1 MILSILIIIVI
12 ALAAFWWGNQGAFS
26 GLLHMLCALVA
37 GAVAFA
43 AWEPL
48 AYMLLN
54 AGGLPKFIP
63 QFAWGLG
70 LAVPFILSFVILR
83 VLCDSLIKSNLTLPK
98 GAELG
103 IGGVCGAVSGI
114 VSTGICVIAFGHM
127 QVPGDI
133 MGFYGVKRDRGG
145 QLKTRNSLLVPVH
158 SITAGLYNT
167 LSTGAFATAK
177 PLAEWSPELDR
188 NTTLFHDTVDG
199 GKGAVSMPTN
209 AVKFTGDLHRV
220 QAGPTGESL
229 VVGLEFTSKA
239 MDHGNRLTITNSQVR
254 LVSNQGE
261 VQHPEGWFSQW
272 GSAEGQGYF
281 MYDADTNVASSE
293 PGTSGATFH
302 FAFPVKAGFAPRFVQ
317 VKGVRID
324 LRGQEEAPI
333 SSTLAAYYAKST
345 GALAAAGPFEIRD
358 ISRSVDVTKRF
369 NDIRAGKNAL
379 PAGFTVNSD
388 NEIVSGNGILQ
399 LGGKRPP
406 RKLRIQGLAEISGA
420 RMVAINVSRGEPA
433 CLFDAKPAGPDSVRL
448 LTDPAATYSPVGYI
462 FKDRRGLQ
470 INLDPAGRFPTVDD
484 LPALPSSGSQE
495 LTLLFYVTEGATVTG
510 LKVGEQTIGTCL
522 VPVTAKN

>member
-1 MILSILIIIVI
+1 MS
-12 ALAAFWWGNQGAFS
+12 
-26 GLLHMLCALVA
+26 
-37 GAVAFA
+37 
-43 AWEPL
+43 
-48 AYMLLN
+48 
-54 AGGLPKFIP
+54 
-63 QFAWGLG
+63 
-70 LAVPFILSFVILR
+70 
-83 VLCDSLIKSNLTLPK
+83 D
-98 GAELG
+98 
-103 IGGVCGAVSGI
+103 
-114 VSTGICVIAFGHM
+114 
-127 QVPGDI
+127 
-133 MGFYGVKRDRGG
+133 
-145 QLKTRNSLLVPVH
+145 
-158 SITAGLYNT
+158 
-167 LSTGAFATAK
+167 
-177 PLAEWSPELDR
+177 
-188 NTTLFHDTVDG
+188 
-199 GKGAVSMPTN
+199 
-209 AVKFTGDLHRV
+209 
-220 QAGPTGESL
+220 
-229 VVGLEFTSKA
+229 
-239 MDHGNRLTITNSQVR
+239 
-254 LVSNQGE
+254 QGE

-345 GALAAAGPFEIRD
+345 SALAAAGPFEIRD

>member
-12 ALAAFWWGNQGAFS
+12 ALTAFWWGNQGSFS
-26 GLLHMLCALVA
+26 AMLHMLCALVA
-37 GAVAFA
+37 GAIGFA

-48 AYMLLN
+48 THMLLD
-54 AGGLPKFIP
+54 ADGLPRFVA

-70 LAVPFILSFVILR
+70 LAVPFLVSFAILR
-83 VLCDSLIKSNLTLPK
+83 FLCDTLIKSNVTLPK
-98 GAELG
+98 GVELG
-103 IGGVCGAVSGI
+103 LGGVCGGVAGI

-133 MGFYGVKRDRGG
+133 MGFYGVKRDRSG
-145 QLKTRNSLLVPVH
+145 QLMNRNSLLVPVH
-158 SITAGLYNT
+158 TITAGLYNT
-167 LSTGAFATAK
+167 LSTGAFSTAK
-177 PLAEWSPELDR
+177 PLAEWAPDLAR

-199 GKGAVSMPTN
+199 GKGAVAMPGK
-209 AVKFTGDLHRV
+209 AVKFNGDLHRV

-229 VVGLEFTSKA
+229 VVGLEFTNKA

-254 LVSNQGE
+254 LVSDQGA

-272 GSAEGQGYF
+272 GSPQGQGYF

-293 PGTSGATFH
+293 PGTSSATFH
-302 FAFPVKAGFAPRFVQ
+302 FTFPVSPGFTPRFVQ

-324 LRGQEEAPI
+324 LRGKEEVQI
-333 SSTLAAYYAKST
+333 TSTLASHYAKAT
-345 GALAAAGPFEIRD
+345 GAMAAAGPFELRD

-369 NDIRAGKNAL
+369 RDIRAGKNAL

-406 RKLRIQGLAEISGA
+406 KKLRIQGLAEISGA
-420 RMVAINVSRGEPA
+420 RMVAINVSRGEPG
-433 CLFDAKPAGPDSVRL
+433 CLFDARPAGPDSIRL

-470 INLDPAGRFPTVDD
+470 INLDPAGRFPTVADI
-484 LPALPSSGSQE
+484 PALPSSGNQE

>member
-12 ALAAFWWGNQGAFS
+12 ALAAFWWGNQGALS
-26 GLLHMLCALVA
+26 ALLHMLCALVA
-37 GAVAFA
+37 GAIGFA
-43 AWEPL
+43 VWEPV
-48 AYMLLN
+48 AYTLLD

-70 LAVPFILSFVILR
+70 LAVPFILAFVILR
-83 VLCDSLIKSNLTLPK
+83 VLCDTLIKSNLTLPK

-103 IGGVCGAVSGI
+103 IGGACGAVSGI
-114 VSTGICVIAFGHM
+114 ISTGICVIAFGHM

-133 MGFYGVKRDRGG
+133 MGFYGIKRDRGG

-158 SITAGLYNT
+158 TITAGLYNT

-177 PLAEWSPELDR
+177 PLAEWSPELAR

-199 GKGAVSMPTN
+199 GKGAVSMPSNT
-209 AVKFTGDLHRV
+209 VKFTGDLHRV

-254 LVSNQGE
+254 LVSDQGE

-293 PGTSGATFH
+293 PGTSNAAFH

-324 LRGQEEAPI
+324 LRAREEVPI

-379 PAGFTVNSD
+379 PPGFTVNSD

-420 RMVAINVSRGEPA
+420 RMVAINVSRGEPG
-433 CLFDAKPAGPDSVRL
+433 CLFDARPAGPDAVRL

-470 INLDPAGRFPTVDD
+470 INLDPAGRFPTVAD

>member
-26 GLLHMLCALVA
+26 ALLHMLCALMA
-37 GAVAFA
+37 GAVGFA

-48 AYMLLN
+48 AHMLVN

-70 LAVPFILSFVILR
+70 LAVPFILTFIILR
-83 VLCDSLIKSNLTLPK
+83 VLCDTLVKSNLNLPK
-98 GAELG
+98 GADLG
-103 IGGVCGAVSGI
+103 VGGACGAVSGI
-114 VSTGICVIAFGHM
+114 ISTGICVIAFGHM

-133 MGFYGVKRDRGG
+133 MGFYGIKRDRGG
-145 QLKTRNSLLVPVH
+145 QLKTRNSLLIPVH
-158 SITAGLYNT
+158 TITAGLYNT
-167 LSTGAFATAK
+167 LSTGAFASAK
-177 PLAEWSPELDR
+177 PLAEWSPELAR

-199 GKGAVSMPTN
+199 GKGSVAMPTS
-209 AVKFTGDLHRV
+209 AVKFTGGLHRV

-229 VVGLEFTSKA
+229 VVGLEFTNKA

-272 GSAEGQGYF
+272 GSPQGQGYF

-293 PGTSGATFH
+293 PGTSSATFH
-302 FAFPVKAGFAPRFVQ
+302 FAFPVKSGFVPRFVQ

-324 LRGQEEAPI
+324 LRGKEELPI
-333 SSTLAAYYAKST
+333 SSTLAAYYAKAT

-379 PAGFTVNSD
+379 PPGFTVNSD

-433 CLFDAKPAGPDSVRL
+433 CLFDARPAGPDTVRL
-448 LTDPAATYSPVGYI
+448 LTDPAATYSPVGFI

-470 INLDPAGRFPTVDD
+470 INLDPAGRFPTVAD

-522 VPVTAKN
+522 VPVSAKN